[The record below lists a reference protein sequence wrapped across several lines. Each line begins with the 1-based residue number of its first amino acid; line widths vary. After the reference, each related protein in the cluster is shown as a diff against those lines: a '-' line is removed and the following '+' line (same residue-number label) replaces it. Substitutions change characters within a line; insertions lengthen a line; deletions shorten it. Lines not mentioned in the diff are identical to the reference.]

1 LLPRSKD
8 ALNGSL
14 ILNRLARIYA
24 QTGDANRAL
33 NFLEKVVTLPNGLG
47 YGGFK
52 LEQDWDPLRGDPRFE
67 KIVASLAPKQN

>member
-1 LLPRSKD
+1 MLPPSKD
-8 ALNGSL
+8 AVNAGL

-33 NFLEKVVTLPNGLG
+33 NFLEKVVTLPNSLA

-52 LEQDWDPLRGDPRFE
+52 LEQDWDPLRCDPRFE
-67 KIVASLAPKQN
+67 KIVASVAPK